1 MSNFGSERKSG
12 RDAVGDPVE
21 PDLHR
26 YDHSGSNGY
35 ARQDDLPERDEE
47 ELDAREGRS
56 LMHDIE
62 LGDDT
67 FENDG
72 SWRQRLRASGL
83 KAFIYITW
91 ANLLRTIYGLGFFG
105 TIRAIFNYP
114 EPGIKLRPTAWLDG
128 LRGLAAFEV
137 FIFHYDD
144 GWIDRSLG
152 WGNIKFTDPAWY
164 RAPFIRTF
172 YASGDG
178 AVCLFFAISGFALS
192 YKVLT
197 LIRTQQ
203 HEKILASL
211 SSSVFR
217 RGIRLYMPVAIE
229 TFILMIVCRMG
240 LPKPVGYDS
249 APTLFLE
256 IQNWALSFSRLLM
269 PLRYPDRWDKIID
282 KYDGGI
288 SWTIPLEYWG
298 SLVVY
303 VTLLMFSRTR
313 SRRVRLAITTLIIL
327 TAFHKDDWIAA
338 VFLLGMSYADYKIDH
353 EAGLKAERSH
363 LPTLGDPKRRK
374 PWRPT
379 LGRWRSTFFF
389 AVFLFGFYLAGLPG
403 GRMVHNPDDPADY
416 HIESRPSFDWI
427 TQPIAWM
434 GWYFQR
440 QMDRYILSFAGLA
453 LLMGTGESPVRRLME
468 TRFVQYLGRISFG
481 LYLCHIFLHA
491 WLKPLDWH
499 YKSWVGLDPA
509 LTAAE
514 QPRAAHA
521 RLFAAYLMSM
531 APATVVNFIVGGLFE
546 RFLDRPS
553 VNAGRRFEE
562 ICLAVGGKMSAS
574 DGARQEDPSDSSADP
589 HGFGGQ
595 ETGVI
600 RLEDLP
606 RERNAP

>member
-1 MSNFGSERKSG
+1 MSNFGSERKTG
-12 RDAVGDPVE
+12 RDAVGGEAEADE
-21 PDLHR
+21 HH
-26 YDHSGSNGY
+26 YEHSGPNGY
-35 ARQDDLPERDEE
+35 ARQDDLQHREE
-47 ELDAREGRS
+47 EDLDAREGRS

-62 LGDDT
+62 LSDDT
-67 FENDG
+67 FENDV

-83 KAFIYITW
+83 KGFIYITW
-91 ANLLRTIYGLGFFG
+91 ARFLRTVYSLGFFG
-105 TIRAIFNYP
+105 TVRTLFNYP
-114 EPGIKLRPTAWLDG
+114 EPGTKLRSTAWLDG

-203 HEKILASL
+203 HDKILASL

-229 TFILMIVCRMG
+229 TFILMILCRMG

-249 APTLFLE
+249 APTLLLE
-256 IQNWALSFSRLLM
+256 IQNWALSFARLLM

-313 SRRVRLAITTLIIL
+313 SRHVRLAISTLIIL

-338 VFLLGMSYADYKIDH
+338 VFLLGMSYADYKIDY
-353 EAGLKAERSH
+353 EANLKLEASH
-363 LPTLGDPKRRK
+363 AQSLPTLGETKRK
-374 PWRPT
+374 PWRPA
-379 LGRWRSTFFF
+379 LGRWRTTFFF
-389 AVFLFGFYLAGLPG
+389 GVFLFGFYLAGLPG
-403 GRMVHNPDDPADY
+403 GRMVHNPDDPYDY

-427 TQPIAWM
+427 TQPIAYF

-453 LLMGTGESPVRRLME
+453 ILMGTGESPVRRVME

-491 WLKPLDWH
+491 WLKPLDWY
-499 YKSWVGLDPA
+499 YKTWVGLDPT
-509 LTAAE
+509 LMAA
-514 QPRAAHA
+514 QLPREAHSQ
-521 RLFAAYLMSM
+521 LFAAYVMSM
-531 APATVVNFIVGGLFE
+531 IPATIVNFIVGGLFE

-553 VNAGRRFEE
+553 VNAGRYFEE
-562 ICLAVGGKMSAS
+562 VCLSLGKSPRPEEDEFAA
-574 DGARQEDPSDSSADP
+574 GAHVA
-589 HGFGGQ
+589 GQ